1 MDIELGICEA
11 RGIKMEYII
20 GGIAILI
27 ILFLIGY
34 FRKRKLFSEVDR
46 YESWKIDIMNRPVL
60 DEMSKVKQL
69 NMTGQTEELFER
81 WRQEWDELVTS
92 KLPGIEDYLFDAEE
106 YIDKY
111 RFKKAKES
119 LAAIDR
125 KLTETEEKIKKILH
139 ELNELVGSEE
149 KNREEIDGLKEQY
162 RESKKNLLTH
172 RHSFGKAEASLE
184 AILDEIQ
191 SKFSEFDEKTEN
203 GNYLEARET
212 VLMIQAMLDGV
223 AEKMNT
229 IPGLLHDCQS
239 TIPGQVSDI
248 KEGVKEMSAQGYI
261 LDHLNAEEK
270 LENIGKELSDYSHAL
285 EVGNVELAA
294 QGIQDLKEKVDDLF
308 DLLEKEVMAKQY
320 ISNTEHE
327 AKEILVKAITES
339 KTLREETK
347 HIQESYHL
355 SEKELAAQT
364 DVEQQL
370 KVLLKRFELIDH
382 RISLNDTPQ
391 SLIKIELEEAKLQ
404 LDALVEEQKA
414 LMEKLSA
421 LRKDELAAR
430 DKVKELSKKIT
441 EMIRKISKSNMPG
454 LSQEYKY
461 LLDDANESINQV
473 NEKLDQKPLDI
484 PSVHQ
489 YLEIAVLTV
498 NKLEAS
504 TEEVVETVMLAEK
517 VIQYGN
523 RYRSRYPSVDRGLRD
538 AEECFR
544 NYDYRQA
551 LEQAATSIEEVE
563 PGALKKIE
571 VMLTEK

>member
-1 MDIELGICEA
+1 
-11 RGIKMEYII
+11 MEYII

-184 AILDEIQ
+184 AILEEIQ
-191 SKFSEFDEKTEN
+191 AKFSEFDEKTEN

-223 AEKMNT
+223 AEKMNS

-454 LSQEYKY
+454 LSQDYKY

>member
-184 AILDEIQ
+184 AILEEIQ
-191 SKFSEFDEKTEN
+191 AKFADFDEKTEN

-223 AEKMNT
+223 AEKMNS

-270 LENIGKELSDYSHAL
+270 LENIGKELSDYSNAL
-285 EVGNVELAA
+285 EVGDVELAG
-294 QGIQDLKEKVDDLF
+294 QGIQGLKEKVDDLF
-308 DLLEKEVMAKQY
+308 DLLEQEVMAKQY

-339 KTLREETK
+339 KTLKEETK

-364 DVEQQL
+364 EVEQQL

-382 RISLNDTPQ
+382 RITLNDAPQ
-391 SLIKIELEEAKLQ
+391 SLIKIELEEAKVH

-454 LSQEYKY
+454 LSQDYKY

-538 AEECFR
+538 AEEYFR

-571 VMLTEK
+571 VMLTDK

>member
-1 MDIELGICEA
+1 
-11 RGIKMEYII
+11 MEYII

-119 LAAIDR
+119 LTAIDR

-184 AILDEIQ
+184 AILEEIQ
-191 SKFSEFDEKTEN
+191 AKFSEFDEKTEN

-223 AEKMNT
+223 AEKMNS

-454 LSQEYKY
+454 LSQDYKY

-498 NKLEAS
+498 NKLESS

-538 AEECFR
+538 AEEYFR

>member
-11 RGIKMEYII
+11 RGITMEYII
-20 GGIAILI
+20 GGIAILM
-27 ILFLIGY
+27 ILFFIGY
-34 FRKRKLFSEVDR
+34 FMKRKLFSEVDR

-119 LAAIDR
+119 LATIEQ
-125 KLTETEEKIKKILH
+125 KLTETEDKIKKILH

-149 KNREEIDGLKEQY
+149 KNREEIDGLKEKY
-162 RESKKNLLTH
+162 RESKKNLLSH
-172 RHSFGKAEASLE
+172 RHNFGKAEASLE
-184 AILDEIQ
+184 ALLVEIHA
-191 SKFSEFDEKTEN
+191 KFQEFDDKTEN

-212 VLMIQAMLDGV
+212 VLTIQAML
-223 AEKMNT
+223 EQIILKMDS

-239 TIPGQVSDI
+239 SIPGQVNDI
-248 KEGVKEMSAQGYI
+248 KEGVKEMAAQGY
-261 LDHLNAEEK
+261 LLNHLNAEAEIESIANELTEYISS
-270 LENIGKELSDYSHAL
+270 LENGEIEIA
-285 EVGNVELAA
+285 E
-294 QGIQDLKEKVDDLF
+294 QGIQGLKERVENLF
-308 DLLEKEVMAKQY
+308 DLLEVEVMAKQY
-320 ISNTEHE
+320 INQTEPE
-327 AKEILVKAITES
+327 AKELLIRAITES
-339 KTLREETK
+339 KTLKEETK
-347 HIQESYHL
+347 QIQESYHL
-355 SEKELAAQT
+355 SDKELSAQINAET
-364 DVEQQL
+364 QL
-370 KVLLKRFELIDH
+370 KRLIKRFELIDH
-382 RISLNDTPQ
+382 RITENDTAQ
-391 SLIKIELEEAKLQ
+391 SLIKVELEEAKLQ
-404 LDALVEEQKA
+404 LDSLVEEQKA
-414 LMEKLSA
+414 LMEKLNA
-421 LRKDELAAR
+421 LRKDEIAAR
-430 DKVKELSKKIT
+430 EKVKELSKKIG
-441 EMIRKISKSNMPG
+441 ELIRIISKSNMPG
-454 LSQEYKY
+454 LSQEFKY

-473 NEKLDQKPLDI
+473 IDKLEQKPLDI
-484 PSVHQ
+484 PAVHQ

-504 TEEVVETVMLAEK
+504 TEEIVETVMLAEN

-523 RYRSRYPSVDRGLRD
+523 RYRSRYPSVDRGLRE
-538 AEECFR
+538 AEEYFR

-571 VMLTEK
+571 VMLAEK

>member
-1 MDIELGICEA
+1 
-11 RGIKMEYII
+11 MEYII

-27 ILFLIGY
+27 ILFLIGF
-34 FRKRKLFSEVDR
+34 FRKRKFYSEVDR

-111 RFKKAKES
+111 RFKKAKDS
-119 LAAIDR
+119 LSIINQ

-184 AILDEIQ
+184 ATLEQIQ
-191 SKFSEFDEKTEN
+191 TKFVEFDEKTEN

-212 VLMIQAMLDGV
+212 VLTIQAMLDQLAV
-223 AEKMNT
+223 KMDSL
-229 IPGLLHDCQS
+229 PSLLHDCQS
-239 TIPGQVSDI
+239 TLPAQVSDI

-261 LDHLNAEEK
+261 LDHLNAETE
-270 LENIGKELSDYSHAL
+270 LENISKELTDYIVSL
-285 EVGNVELAA
+285 ENGDVELAEE
-294 QGIQDLKEKVDDLF
+294 GIQGLKEKVDNLF
-308 DLLEKEVMAKQY
+308 DLLEQEVMAKQY
-320 ISNTEHE
+320 IHHAEHE

-339 KTLREETK
+339 KTLKEETK
-347 HIQESYHL
+347 HIQESYHIT
-355 SEKELAAQT
+355 EKELAAQT
-364 DVEQQL
+364 NVEQQL
-370 KVLLKRFELIDH
+370 KVLLKRFELIDN
-382 RISLNDTPQ
+382 RITENDTAQ
-391 SLIKIELEEAKLQ
+391 SLIRVELEDAKLQ

-421 LRKDELAAR
+421 LRKDELTAR
-430 DKVKELSKKIT
+430 EKVTELSKKIT
-441 EMIRKISKSNMPG
+441 EMIRTISKSNMPG
-454 LSQEYKY
+454 LSQDYKY

-504 TEEVVETVMLAEK
+504 TEEIVETVMLAER

-523 RYRSRYPSVDRGLRD
+523 RYRSRYPSVDRGLRE
-538 AEECFR
+538 AEESFR
-544 NYDYRQA
+544 NYDYREA

-571 VMLTEK
+571 VMLAEK

>member
-1 MDIELGICEA
+1 
-11 RGIKMEYII
+11 MEYII

-27 ILFLIGY
+27 IVFLIGY
-34 FRKRKLFSEVDR
+34 FMKRKYYSEVDR

-111 RFKKAKES
+111 RFNKAKES
-119 LAAIDR
+119 LAVIDR
-125 KLTETEEKIKKILH
+125 KLTETEDKIKKILG

-149 KNREEIDGLKEQY
+149 KNREEIDGLKEHY

-172 RHSFGKAEASLE
+172 RHSYGSAEASLE
-184 AILDEIQ
+184 AMLEQIQ
-191 SKFSEFDEKTEN
+191 AKFIEFDEKTDN

-212 VLMIQAMLDGV
+212 VLSIQALLDQVSTKMESIPSLLHECQSAIPSQVGDLKDGV
-223 AEKMNT
+223 R
-229 IPGLLHDCQS
+229 
-239 TIPGQVSDI
+239 
-248 KEGVKEMSAQGYI
+248 EMTEQGYV
-261 LDHLNAEEK
+261 LDHLNADSEIEE
-270 LENIGKELSDYSHAL
+270 ISKELSEHLASL
-285 EVGNVELAA
+285 EKGDVETAE
-294 QGIQDLKEKVDDLF
+294 QGIQGLKERLDKLF
-308 DLLEKEVMAKQY
+308 DLLEEEVLAKQY
-320 ISNTEHE
+320 ITNTEHV

-339 KTLREETK
+339 KTLKEETK

-355 SEKELAAQT
+355 TEKELSAQT
-364 DVEQQL
+364 QVEQQL
-370 KVLLKRFELIDH
+370 KGLLKRFELIDH
-382 RISLNDTPQ
+382 RITENDTAQ
-391 SLIKIELEEAKLQ
+391 SLIKVELEEAKQQ
-404 LDALVEEQKA
+404 LDKLVEEQKE

-421 LRKDELAAR
+421 LRKDEMTAR
-430 DKVKELSKKIT
+430 EKVRGLSKKIS
-441 EMIRKISKSNMPG
+441 ELIRTVSKSNMPG

-461 LLDDANESINQV
+461 LLEDANESIKQV

-484 PSVHQ
+484 PAVQQ

-498 NKLEAS
+498 EKLEAS
-504 TEEVVETVMLAEK
+504 TEEIVETVMLAER

-523 RYRSRYPSVDRGLRD
+523 RYRSRYPSVERGLRE
-538 AEECFR
+538 AEEYFR
-544 NYDYRQA
+544 NYDYREA

-571 VMLTEK
+571 QMLSAKQ

>member
-1 MDIELGICEA
+1 
-11 RGIKMEYII
+11 MEYII

-34 FRKRKLFSEVDR
+34 FMKRKYYSEVDR

-119 LAAIDR
+119 LAVIDR
-125 KLTETEEKIKKILH
+125 KLTETEDKIKKILG

-162 RESKKNLLTH
+162 RDNKKNLLSH
-172 RHSFGKAEASLE
+172 RHSFGSAEASLE
-184 AILDEIQ
+184 AMLENIQ
-191 SKFSEFDEKTEN
+191 AKFIDFDEKTDN

-212 VLMIQAMLDGV
+212 VLSIQALLEQV
-223 AEKMNT
+223 SSKMES
-229 IPGLLHDCQS
+229 IPALLHDCQS
-239 TIPGQVSDI
+239 VIPAQVSDL
-248 KEGVKEMSAQGYI
+248 KDGVREMAAQGYV
-261 LDHLNAEEK
+261 LDHLNAEKEV
-270 LENIGKELSDYSHAL
+270 EEIGKELTEYRASL
-285 EVGNVELAA
+285 EKGDVEIAD
-294 QGIQDLKEKVDDLF
+294 QGIQGLKERVEKLF
-308 DLLEKEVMAKQY
+308 DLLEAEVLAKQY
-320 ISNTEHE
+320 ITKTEHE
-327 AKEILVKAITES
+327 AKETLVKAITES
-339 KTLREETK
+339 KTLKEETK

-355 SEKELAAQT
+355 NDKELSAQT
-364 DVEQQL
+364 NVEQQL
-370 KVLLKRFELIDH
+370 KGLLKRFELIDH
-382 RISLNDTPQ
+382 RITENDTAQ
-391 SLIKIELEEAKLQ
+391 SLIKVELEEAKQQ
-404 LDALVEEQKA
+404 LDELVEEQKV

-421 LRKDELAAR
+421 LRKDEMAAR
-430 DKVKELSKKIT
+430 DKVWDLSKKIS
-441 EMIRKISKSNMPG
+441 ELIRTVSKSNMPG

-461 LLDDANESINQV
+461 LLEDANESIKQV
-473 NEKLDQKPLDI
+473 NEKLEEKPLDI
-484 PSVHQ
+484 PVVQQ

-498 NKLEAS
+498 EKLEAS
-504 TEEVVETVMLAEK
+504 TEEIVETVMLAER

-523 RYRSRYPSVDRGLRD
+523 RYRSRYPSVDRGLRE
-538 AEECFR
+538 AEEYFR
-544 NYDYRQA
+544 NYDYRDA

-563 PGALKKIE
+563 PGALKRIE
-571 VMLTEK
+571 QILAEKE

>member
-1 MDIELGICEA
+1 
-11 RGIKMEYII
+11 MEYII

-34 FRKRKLFSEVDR
+34 FMKRKYYSEVDR

-81 WRQEWDELVTS
+81 WRQEWDEIVTA

-106 YIDKY
+106 FIDKY

-119 LAAIDR
+119 LAVIDR
-125 KLTETEEKIKKILH
+125 KLTETEDKIKKILN

-172 RHSFGKAEASLE
+172 RHSFGSVEASLE
-184 AILDEIQ
+184 SMLEQIQ
-191 SKFSEFDEKTEN
+191 AKFMEFDEKTEN

-212 VLMIQAMLDGV
+212 VLSIQAMLEQV
-223 AEKMNT
+223 SSKMEI
-229 IPGLLHDCQS
+229 IPELLHDCQS
-239 TIPGQVSDI
+239 VIPGQVSDL
-248 KEGVKEMSAQGYI
+248 KDGVKEMATQGYV
-261 LDHLNAEEK
+261 LDHLKAEAEIEAIARELSEHLSSLENGDVEKAEEGIHGLK
-270 LENIGKELSDYSHAL
+270 AR
-285 EVGNVELAA
+285 VE
-294 QGIQDLKEKVDDLF
+294 QLF
-308 DLLEKEVMAKQY
+308 DQLEQEVLAKQY
-320 ISNTEHE
+320 ITKTEHE
-327 AKEILVKAITES
+327 AREILVRAITES
-339 KTLREETK
+339 KTLKEETM

-355 SEKELAAQT
+355 SEKELSAQT
-364 DVEQQL
+364 DVEKQL
-370 KVLLKRFELIDH
+370 KGLIKRFELIDH
-382 RISLNDTPQ
+382 RITGNDTAQ
-391 SLIKIELEEAKLQ
+391 SLIKTELEEAKQQ
-404 LDALVEEQKA
+404 LDALVDEQKA

-421 LRKDELAAR
+421 LRKDEITAR
-430 DKVKELSKKIT
+430 DKVRDLSKKIT
-441 EMIRKISKSNMPG
+441 DLIRKVSKSNMPG
-454 LSQEYKY
+454 LSQEYRY
-461 LLDDANESINQV
+461 LLDDANESIKQV
-473 NEKLDQKPLDI
+473 NEKLEEKPLDI

-498 NKLEAS
+498 EKLEAK
-504 TEEVVETVMLAEK
+504 TEEILETVMLAEN

-523 RYRSRYPSVDRGLRD
+523 RYRSRYPSVDRGLRE

-571 VMLTEK
+571 VMLSEKQS